1 MRFKSIRTALML
13 VLLLTLPL
21 FAAKFWET
29 KEFTAWTQAEC
40 MEILTKSPW
49 AYSTA
54 FGQVSPA
61 VFPGVPT
68 DAGKGAPSMGQ
79 PPDFGDKESSHIFEF
94 RLLTAKPI
102 RMAIA
107 QLQLLKA
114 SNDQALRE
122 TAKQMVNAPAGKGIV
137 IEISYRSA
145 PPGSSF
151 VHDIHSYFLHA
162 TIEDFRTNTYMQG
175 DKTGMISL
183 LEYLAPNAKRSNP
196 AFLFP
201 RFNEK
206 GEPIFTG
213 SEKSI
218 SLRSELNVDVGSKKQ
233 KYNIFVKLNPK
244 QMKFQNE
251 FAF

>member
-1 MRFKSIRTALML
+1 ML

-49 AYSTA
+49 AYSSA
-54 FGQVSPA
+54 FGQVNPT
-61 VFPGVPT
+61 VFPSL
-68 DAGKGAPSMGQ
+68 DADENKNRGTVTG
-79 PPDFGDKESSHIFEF
+79 PPGGFGERDNSHIFDF
-94 RLLTAKPI
+94 RLRTSRPV
-102 RMAIA
+102 RMAMA

-114 SNDQALRE
+114 PTDQALKE
-122 TAKQMVNAPAGKGIV
+122 KAKQMVDAPSGKEIV
-137 IEISYRSA
+137 IEIGYRSV

-151 VHDIHSYFLHA
+151 VHDVHSYFLHA
-162 TIEDFRTNTYMQG
+162 TINDFRTNTYLEG
-175 DKTGMISL
+175 DKTGMIPLS
-183 LEYLAPNAKRSNP
+183 EYLAPNDKRSNP

-206 GEPIFTG
+206 GEPLFTG
-213 SEKSI
+213 NEKSI
-218 SLRSELNVDVGSKKQ
+218 SLRSEVNADVGGKKQ
-233 KYNIFVKLNPK
+233 KYNIFVKMNPK
-244 QMKFQNE
+244 QMKFLNE

>member
-1 MRFKSIRTALML
+1 MII
-13 VLLLTLPL
+13 LLLALPL

-40 MEILTKSPW
+40 MEMLTKSPW

-54 FGQVSPA
+54 FGQVNPA

-68 DAGKGAPSMGQ
+68 DVGKGAPSMGQ
-79 PPDFGDKESSHIFEF
+79 PPDFGDKEGSHIFEF

-114 SNDQALRE
+114 PNDQTLKE
-122 TAKQMVNAPAGKGIV
+122 KAKQMMNAAAAKEIV
-137 IEISYRSA
+137 FQIGYRSV

-151 VHDIHSYFLHA
+151 AHDAHSYFLHA
-162 TIEDFRTNTYMQG
+162 TINDFQTNTYLEG
-175 DKTGMISL
+175 DKSGLISL
-183 LEYLAPNAKRSNP
+183 ADYLAPNATRSNA
-196 AFLFP
+196 AFVFP
-201 RFNEK
+201 RFNNK
-206 GEPIFTG
+206 GEPLFTG
-213 SEKSI
+213 NEKSI
-218 SLRSELNVDVGSKKQ
+218 SLRSELNPEIAGKKQ
-233 KYNIFVKLNPK
+233 QYKIFVKMNPK